1 MHTHTTQHPHSHIR
15 LTDQHQRQK
24 STHTHKLFKP
34 HIPTQYM
41 RRTLHQKTH
50 HLTQCFV
57 KHARIHHIPYT
68 SVHGPT
74 QPTQNSSSAHKTYTH
89 TFLTWGTE
97 YMTLSRHPQIITPP
111 PSNNFQETQHPHTK
125 HNINIDR
132 LPHTRVMPVL

>member
-1 MHTHTTQHPHSHIR
+1 MR
-15 LTDQHQRQK
+15 LT
-24 STHTHKLFKP
+24 P
-34 HIPTQYM
+34 
-41 RRTLHQKTH
+41 HQKTH

-57 KHARIHHIPYT
+57 KHDRIHHIPYT

-74 QPTQNSSSAHKTYTH
+74 QLTQNSSSAHKTYTH

-97 YMTLSRHPQIITPP
+97 YMTLSRNPQIITPP

-132 LPHTRVMPVL
+132 LPHTACHARCCESQPPPQMRQPDVRGTFFITQRYTDTQRHRHVYTWGG